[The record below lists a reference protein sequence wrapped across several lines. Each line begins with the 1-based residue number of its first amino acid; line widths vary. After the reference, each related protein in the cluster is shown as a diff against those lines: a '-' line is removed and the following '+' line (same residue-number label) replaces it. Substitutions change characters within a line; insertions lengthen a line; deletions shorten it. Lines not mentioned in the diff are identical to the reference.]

1 MEKLVLCSKS
11 LYNIDMVGKTNKIH
25 ELENKL
31 KGPPIKLFNSFGD
44 FQCFKIR
51 LLKEAKTLITEW
63 CNEIPKR
70 NFTNKSYL
78 IRGLKTCNYDHF
90 WHQHTITPQFSPL
103 KILLVK
109 LLYKLYNIDY
119 PKKINYFFYELIDK
133 IFIGVTGTFYTF
145 TQLDLDFEENF
156 IDIIFTSFEKQI
168 YMHLFLKEKYFEL
181 VCNSCGE
188 VSRVSWD
195 NICENCKFIKTF

>member
-11 LYNIDMVGKTNKIH
+11 LYDIDMVAKTNKIK

-31 KGPPIKLFNSFGD
+31 KGPPHKIFNTFGE
-44 FQCFKIR
+44 FQCFKI
-51 LLKEAKTLITEW
+51 LFLKKSKNIITEW
-63 CNEIPKR
+63 CNKISKR

-90 WHQHTITPQFSPL
+90 WHQHTITPQFDPL
-103 KILLVK
+103 KILLVGA
-109 LLYKLYNIDY
+109 LHELYKIEHFKN
-119 PKKINYFFYELIDK
+119 INYYFHDLIDK

-145 TQLDLDFEENF
+145 TQLELDFEDNF
-156 IDIIFTSFEKQI
+156 IDIIYTSFEKQM
-168 YMHLFLKEKYFEL
+168 YMHLFLKEKHFEL
-181 VCNSCGE
+181 RCNSCGE
-188 VSRVSWD
+188 ISKISWD